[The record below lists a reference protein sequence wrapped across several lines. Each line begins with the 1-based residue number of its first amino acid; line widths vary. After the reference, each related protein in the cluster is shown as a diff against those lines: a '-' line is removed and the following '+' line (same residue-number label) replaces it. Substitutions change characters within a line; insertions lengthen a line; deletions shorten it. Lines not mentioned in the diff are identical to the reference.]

1 MKIAKQEAVAHINS
15 ILLRHDIITEF
26 GKTTEI
32 NDADNAELEMLYANA
47 LRRLCPFQNPYSLE
61 FIRNNRADARC
72 SRLDSYKGIF
82 RALLA
87 DYENDRMQHYEHF
100 LRQEL
105 FGDFLVMATHLIEDE
120 KLKDAAAVFAGGVL
134 EEHLRNLCEKN
145 KITLSERPKLDI
157 MNSDLV
163 KNGVYNK
170 TMQKAVTL
178 WAGIRNDAA
187 HAKYD
192 QYTAAQVEQM
202 ISGIQQFVATYP
214 A

>member
-1 MKIAKQEAVAHINS
+1 
-15 ILLRHDIITEF
+15 
-26 GKTTEI
+26 
-32 NDADNAELEMLYANA
+32 
-47 LRRLCPFQNPYSLE
+47 
-61 FIRNNRADARC
+61 
-72 SRLDSYKGIF
+72 
-82 RALLA
+82 
-87 DYENDRMQHYEHF
+87 
-100 LRQEL
+100 
-105 FGDFLVMATHLIEDE
+105 
-120 KLKDAAAVFAGGVL
+120 
-134 EEHLRNLCEKN
+134 
-145 KITLSERPKLDI
+145 